1 LFRNASS
8 MVLASHRLF
17 FFIFCPKQGFF
28 SKKMEFSLEEKCPWK
43 GKILCYSFLSN
54 QISTENG
61 FDNNNDNEIVFQ
73 MRTGKIS
80 QGKMNTKKKIIL
92 WR

>member
-1 LFRNASS
+1 ML
-8 MVLASHRLF
+8 

-28 SKKMEFSLEEKCPWK
+28 SKMMEFSLEEKCQLK

-61 FDNNNDNEIVFQ
+61 FDNNNDNEIVLQTGLPFLIFQ
-73 MRTGKIS
+73 M
-80 QGKMNTKKKIIL
+80 
-92 WR
+92 